1 MKNLVRWIAFATGTT
16 LVGLVIAFLVVFL
29 SRLYGELQSP
39 AFLLVVL
46 VLYSG
51 GVALAAINYA
61 TRLDSEEAQAR
72 TPLPSRARTGRSQ
85 RR

>member
-1 MKNLVRWIAFATGTT
+1 MKNLVRWIAFATGAV
-16 LVGLVIAFLVVFL
+16 LIGLVTAFLCVFL
-29 SRLYGELQSP
+29 SRLYAELQSP

-46 VLYSG
+46 MLYSG
-51 GVALAAINYA
+51 GVALTAISYA